1 MMSDKTMN
9 DTLFLDR
16 DGVVNVQLVGDYVKK
31 PSEFVL
37 RDDFVRAIPFL
48 KQHFRRFILVT
59 NQQCIGKGICTR
71 ADVDEV
77 HRHMCQLLEREG
89 FRFNAIYLCPH
100 VAGSGCG
107 CRKPETG
114 MMQQALADF
123 PDIDLSHSLM
133 VGDSLTDMQF
143 GRAAGLR
150 TLYIG
155 AVTPDNR
162 EAITAISDLISP
174 TLLQYVQNL

>member
-37 RDDFVRAIPFL
+37 RDDFVSAIPFL

-59 NQQCIGKGICTR
+59 NQQCIGKGICTQ

-123 PDIDLSHSLM
+123 PDIDLSRSLM
-133 VGDSLTDMQF
+133 YSIQV
-143 GRAAGLR
+143 RLR
-150 TLYIG
+150 
-155 AVTPDNR
+155 
-162 EAITAISDLISP
+162 
-174 TLLQYVQNL
+174 

>member
-31 PSEFVL
+31 PSELVL
-37 RDDFVRAIPFL
+37 REDFLRSIPYL

-59 NQQCIGKGICTR
+59 NQQCIGKGICTQ
-71 ADVDEV
+71 ADVDDV
-77 HRHMCQLLEREG
+77 HRYMCTLLADNG
-89 FRFNAIYLCPH
+89 FRFDAIYLCPH

-107 CRKPETG
+107 CRKPEIG
-114 MMQQALADF
+114 MIDQALGDF
-123 PDIDLSHSLM
+123 PDIKLHHSLM
-133 VGDSLTDMQF
+133 VGDSLSDMQF
-143 GRAAGLR
+143 GRAAGIP

-155 AVTPDNR
+155 AVTPENR
-162 EAITAISDLISP
+162 EAVTSNSDFISP
-174 TLLQYVQNL
+174 TLLQFFQNL

>member
-1 MMSDKTMN
+1 MKGNILN

-16 DGVVNVQLVGDYVKK
+16 DGVVNVQLVGDYVKN
-31 PSEFVL
+31 PSELVL
-37 RDDFVRAIPFL
+37 REDFLRSIPYL

-59 NQQCIGKGICTR
+59 NQQCIGKGICTQ
-71 ADVDEV
+71 ADVEEV
-77 HRHMCQLLEREG
+77 HRYMCTQLADNG
-89 FRFNAIYLCPH
+89 FRFDAIYLCPH

-123 PDIDLSHSLM
+123 PNIDLSRSLM

-143 GRAAGLR
+143 GHAAGLR

-162 EAITAISDLISP
+162 EAITAASDLISP
-174 TLLQYVQNL
+174 TLLQFFQNL